1 MTSKD
6 NAPARLIASAVL
18 AFVVMLFINGFIG
31 SMGGF
36 PAFIAFLYTFYR
48 LRTVVEG
55 QKEVSPVY
63 TARLLSDYTVRYL
76 FLWVIFRVGIFF
88 SRVTGWGNIR
98 GMSAMGYIRDM
109 LATSVLEKWTYFF
122 AGLLMFAFILSL
134 FPLVVIKD
142 RVHWASYALVDG
154 AAFALLCTGI
164 NALCMRGVDSSKRS
178 RSTCLIDSLLL
189 CGDVKAWHAAI
200 YLLLILLL
208 ILAEGAFVFWFTR
221 RIFSNK
227 QKDVPRPRWKLHTAV
242 ATIAGIAAVVVV
254 AVIILLM
261 PADTTGDYRK
271 VAEFLTD
278 DENLGPIGYQGRVYV
293 PVDEEQDLYETGK
306 AQGYLAASNETC
318 ESRFYR
324 LAVANLLY
332 TDPSGLTDR
341 IQAKGER
348 EVTYALAGELEQL
361 DAWQDD
367 TIFLIWDEEWQAES
381 AYSHDPTGYTSCNA
395 DLIDG
400 LMMQFP
406 QVSYRLTDFGDYD
419 AYFTIRAYRDMR
431 VVTEQEALTGDW
443 VGCILVK
450 DDKFYFGSYENQI
463 TGICQ
468 QELREVLGG

>member
-1 MTSKD
+1 
-6 NAPARLIASAVL
+6 
-18 AFVVMLFINGFIG
+18 
-31 SMGGF
+31 
-36 PAFIAFLYTFYR
+36 
-48 LRTVVEG
+48 
-55 QKEVSPVY
+55 
-63 TARLLSDYTVRYL
+63 
-76 FLWVIFRVGIFF
+76 
-88 SRVTGWGNIR
+88 
-98 GMSAMGYIRDM
+98 
-109 LATSVLEKWTYFF
+109 
-122 AGLLMFAFILSL
+122 
-134 FPLVVIKD
+134 
-142 RVHWASYALVDG
+142 
-154 AAFALLCTGI
+154 
-164 NALCMRGVDSSKRS
+164 MRGVDSSKRS

-278 DENLGPIGYQGRVYV
+278 DETLGPIGYQGRVYV